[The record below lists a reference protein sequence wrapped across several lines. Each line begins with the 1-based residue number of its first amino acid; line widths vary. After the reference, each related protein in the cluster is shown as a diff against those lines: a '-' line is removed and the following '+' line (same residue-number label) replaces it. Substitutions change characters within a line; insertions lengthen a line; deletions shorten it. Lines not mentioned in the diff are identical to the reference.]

1 MFLSF
6 ASEPSAKL
14 NPKWFTFKKLV
25 IGLPGAFFG
34 TFLVNGLPGAFFG
47 TLNN

>member
-1 MFLSF
+1 MEEQIV
-6 ASEPSAKL
+6 AIL
-14 NPKWFTFKKLV
+14 NPKWFTLKKLV